1 MRALSNKKSVLAIV
15 AGFATTALT
24 LGSVLPANAAPDTT
38 LNIGGILPT
47 TGNLAYL
54 GPPEIAGVNAAVAD
68 INAAGGVLGNKVVA
82 KFWDS
87 GAAIQPEIAQAAA
100 NKAIAAKTNVVI
112 GAASSSVSLS
122 IVKKLAA
129 AGIVQIS
136 PANTSPDLTTV
147 ADNGFYFRTAPSDLL
162 QGKIQG
168 QLITGDGNSRVAAI
182 YQSSSY
188 GSGLFKAFSSSL
200 KANRG
205 TLVASEA
212 YPEAETNYATYVAK
226 VVAQKPQAI
235 IIIGYEETKKIL
247 AELQK
252 AQFDGS
258 KIYLVDGNLASMA
271 DESFKAWL
279 KGAKGTTPGPK
290 VSAAQKAKYA
300 KAYAAANNGADLGT
314 ETAYANES
322 YDATVLAALAAIA
335 AKDASGAAIKKQL
348 QAVSTK
354 GTVCTSFKS
363 CAAMLKAGKD
373 IDYDGVSGPVEFDK
387 NGDPQGATMGIYQ
400 YNAEGAYAWLK
411 GVSAPKAK

>member
-1 MRALSNKKSVLAIV
+1 
-15 AGFATTALT
+15 
-24 LGSVLPANAAPDTT
+24 
-38 LNIGGILPT
+38 
-47 TGNLAYL
+47 
-54 GPPEIAGVNAAVAD
+54 
-68 INAAGGVLGNKVVA
+68 
-82 KFWDS
+82 
-87 GAAIQPEIAQAAA
+87 
-100 NKAIAAKTNVVI
+100 
-112 GAASSSVSLS
+112 
-122 IVKKLAA
+122 
-129 AGIVQIS
+129 
-136 PANTSPDLTTV
+136 
-147 ADNGFYFRTAPSDLL
+147 
-162 QGKIQG
+162 
-168 QLITGDGNSRVAAI
+168 
-182 YQSSSY
+182 
-188 GSGLFKAFSSSL
+188 
-200 KANRG
+200 
-205 TLVASEA
+205 
-212 YPEAETNYATYVAK
+212 
-226 VVAQKPQAI
+226 
-235 IIIGYEETKKIL
+235 
-247 AELQK
+247 
-252 AQFDGS
+252 
-258 KIYLVDGNLASMA
+258 MA

-400 YNAEGAYAWLK
+400 YNAEGAFAWLK